1 MRAFIRNILL
11 IINISFAAA
20 LVISYMSAHISPAV
34 FVLPAF
40 FGLAFP
46 YLMLVNIGFIALW
59 IWRLKPEFLIST
71 LVIIIGF
78 HHLQNSIKLSGSKA
92 ETDESSYAV
101 ISYNL
106 RLFNLLE
113 GKKVESTEQKILD
126 ILKQE
131 GASVICLQEYY
142 VYGAP
147 ELKSADLKKQFGK
160 GTAIHSKFIRGRENR
175 NYGNLI
181 LSRYPVVKRGEVVF
195 PNSPSLAIFADIKI
209 KGDTIR
215 FYNIHLQSFRLRRI
229 EQSFIE
235 EISSVDQKQL
245 YSEVTNLYRSLRRG
259 FMRRAEESRIL
270 SNHISTSIHPVIL
283 AGDFND
289 TPVSYTYH
297 KLREKL
303 DDSWVKSGFGLGY
316 TYRGKYP
323 PNRIDY
329 IMHSPSI
336 ENLGF
341 SIIREKHSDHF
352 PIKATFSFSE

>member
-1 MRAFIRNILL
+1 MRTFIKHILL

-46 YLMLVNIGFIALW
+46 YLMLVNLGFIALW

-78 HHLQNSIKLSGSKA
+78 HHLQNTIKLSGSKA
-92 ETDESSYAV
+92 EANDGSYAV

-113 GKKVESTEQKILD
+113 GKKAESTEQKILD
-126 ILKQE
+126 YLKKD
-131 GASVICLQEYY
+131 GASVICLQEYF
-142 VYGAP
+142 VLGSP
-147 ELKSADLKKQFGK
+147 ELKAAELKKQFGK

-181 LSRYPVVKRGEVVF
+181 LSKYPIIRRGEVVF
-195 PNSPSLAIFADIKI
+195 PNSSSLAVFADIKI
-209 KGDTIR
+209 KDDTVR
-215 FYNIHLQSFRLRRI
+215 FYNIHLQSFRLRRM
-229 EQSFIE
+229 ERSFIE
-235 EISSVDQKQL
+235 EISSVDQKQF
-245 YSEVTNLYRSLRRG
+245 YSEVTSLYRSLRRG

-270 SNHISTSIHPVIL
+270 NNHIATSGHPVIL

-297 KLREKL
+297 KLRDTLE
-303 DDSWVKSGFGLGY
+303 DSWVNSGFGLGY

-329 IMHSPSI
+329 ILHSPSI

-341 SIIREKHSDHF
+341 TIIREKHSDHF
-352 PIKATFSFSE
+352 PIKASFSFSE